1 LWCYRAHLID
11 LRVGKPV
18 SRETG
23 SKKKNVS
30 QKYRKALRYQM
41 QNNEI
46 SAQDTFPKLLE
57 YQARTRGN
65 KPALRRKILGIWQTW
80 TWSETAAEVQNLAC
94 GLAAKGFKRG
104 DKLAIMG
111 DSRPRFFFAMTAA
124 HCLGGVPVPTY
135 PDGSADELI
144 QILNNSEARFAIVQD
159 QEQVDKLLEIKDR
172 CPKFQETIA
181 IEPRGL
187 QSYDRS
193 HLHAY
198 IDVVAL
204 GRKYHAEH
212 PNFFT
217 EQVNQGKT
225 DDTAVILYT
234 SGTTGTPKGVMFS
247 HKSMMACGRNSVE
260 QKKLNADSET
270 LAILPLATTTAVLVY
285 YVEPYLTGFCVNCP
299 ESSETIITDMRE
311 IGPKY
316 FIVPPHVLTYM
327 YNFII
332 LSMLE
337 AGVIKRAMFDYFSG
351 AGRNV
356 QPLAWLLVTGPLKDV
371 LGLSRVRI
379 ALISGDF
386 LSEKVFDFFHSL
398 GVPLKQSYGPTE
410 GFSFVTIQPEGGIKS
425 ESVGLPVK
433 DVEIKFTDEGE
444 ILFRSPAAFQGYNN
458 DPQATA
464 EVKTADGWIKTG
476 DTGEFDKDGQLV
488 VIGRFVDVGR
498 LNSGDRFV
506 PKSVENRLKSF
517 PQVKEVIS
525 VGHQRDF
532 VTAVVNINSD
542 VVRKW
547 ADKRALIYSGYS
559 ELAGLNETYGLIK
572 ECIEKVN
579 QDLSRSGE
587 KHLQIKRFAILNSE
601 MSADGGEL
609 TRSHKLRRPFIGK
622 KYEKLIDAM
631 YAGNNTYTLEFHDEQ
646 VVGQR
651 EAAYTQIKILDAQ
664 TF

>member
-1 LWCYRAHLID
+1 
-11 LRVGKPV
+11 
-18 SRETG
+18 
-23 SKKKNVS
+23 
-30 QKYRKALRYQM
+30 M

-65 KPALRRKILGIWQTW
+65 KPALRRKILGVWQTW
-80 TWSETAAEVQNLAC
+80 TWSQTAAEVQNLAC
-94 GLAAKGFKRG
+94 GLAAIGFKRG

-111 DSRPRFFFAMTAA
+111 DSRPRLFFAMNAA
-124 HCLGGVPVPTY
+124 HCLGGIPVPTY
-135 PDGSADELI
+135 PDGSADELV
-144 QILNNSEARFAIVQD
+144 QILNNSEARFAIVQG
-159 QEQVDKLLEIKDR
+159 QEQVDKLVEIKDR
-172 CPKFQETIA
+172 CPKFQEIIS

-187 QSYDRS
+187 DDYDRS
-193 HLHAY
+193 QLHAY
-198 IDVVAL
+198 IDVEAL

-212 PNFFT
+212 PNFFA
-217 EQVNQGKT
+217 EQVNQGKA

-234 SGTTGTPKGVMFS
+234 SGTTGTPRGAMFS
-247 HKSMMACGRNSVE
+247 HKGMIAVGRRSVE

-299 ESSETIITDMRE
+299 ESSETIIANMRE

-316 FIVPPHVLTYM
+316 FIAPPHVLTYM

-332 LSMLE
+332 LSMME

-351 AGRNV
+351 AGRNI
-356 QPLAWLLVTGPLKDV
+356 QPLAWLLVAGPLKDV

-386 LSEKVFDFFHSL
+386 LTEKVFDFFHGL
-398 GVPLKQSYGPTE
+398 GVPLRQSYGQTE

-433 DVEIKFTDEGE
+433 DVEIKFADQGE

-476 DTGEFDKDGQLV
+476 DTGKFDKDGQLV
-488 VIGRFVDVGR
+488 VLGRIVDLGQF
-498 LNSGDRFV
+498 NSGNRFV
-506 PKSVENRLKSF
+506 PKSVENRLKYF
-517 PQVKEVIS
+517 PEIKEVMSI
-525 VGHQRDF
+525 GHKRDF
-532 VTAVVNINSD
+532 VTAIININSD

-547 ADKRALIYSGYS
+547 ADKRALIYSGYA
-559 ELAGLNETYGLIK
+559 ELAGLSETYGLVK
-572 ECIEKVN
+572 GYVEKVN
-579 QDLSRSGE
+579 QDLSRSDE
-587 KHLQIKRFAILNSE
+587 KHLQIKRFVILNGE

-622 KYEKLIDAM
+622 KYEKLIDAL
-631 YAGNNTYTLEFHDEQ
+631 YAGKNTCTIEFHDEQ

-651 EAAYTQIKILDAQ
+651 IAAYVQVKILDAQ